1 MRALMLVLA
10 CALAAPLWA
19 QDAPAPPPRP
29 APGGGDAGPGGEGPE
44 GGGSGALPQLAPCLH
59 VSGLT
64 LENAEKVS
72 DDLEALENTLYVCPS
87 CHGVAYAA
95 GTCCDKPREERKG
108 LALGSVAPNPSS
120 GTLSFVVAHGRSVRL
135 TELERELA
143 ADHIEVLRDRL
154 HLTGRVTLEIQGL
167 ADAAAAHS
175 VAEALVAAKLFEEIE
190 VMPPAD
196 DGRIALIV
204 KRPAPA
210 PAPLLHVRE
219 ELAKVAPDASVADVI
234 WTGLLAS

>member
-1 MRALMLVLA
+1 MRALMLALA
-10 CALAAPLWA
+10 CVLAAPAWA

-29 APGGGDAGPGGEGPE
+29 APPGGGEGGEGPE
-44 GGGSGALPQLAPCLH
+44 GGASGALPQLAPFLH

-87 CHGVAYAA
+87 CRGVAYAP
-95 GTCCDKPREERKG
+95 GTCCEKPREETKG
-108 LALGSVAPNPSS
+108 LALGSVAPNPSA

-135 TELERELA
+135 TELERALA
-143 ADHIEVLRDRL
+143 ADHLEVLRDRL
-154 HLTGRVTLEIQGL
+154 HLSGRVTLEVQGL
-167 ADAAAAHS
+167 ADETAARAAAD
-175 VAEALVAAKLFEEIE
+175 ALVAAKLFEQIE
-190 VMPPAD
+190 VAPPS
-196 DGRIALIV
+196 DGRFEFIV

-219 ELAKVAPDASVADVI
+219 ELAKVAPDAKVVDVI
-234 WTGLLAS
+234 WTGLLTS

>member
-1 MRALMLVLA
+1 MLVVA
-10 CALAAPLWA
+10 CVLAAPAWA

-29 APGGGDAGPGGEGPE
+29 APPAGGEGGHGDEGAE
-44 GGGSGALPQLAPCLH
+44 GGASGALPQLAPCLH

-64 LENAEKVS
+64 LENAEKIS
-72 DDLEALENTLYVCPS
+72 DDLEALENTLYVCPA

-108 LALGSVAPNPSS
+108 LALGSVAPNPSAS
-120 GTLSFVVAHGRSVRL
+120 TLSFVVAHGRSVRL
-135 TELERELA
+135 TELERALA

-154 HLTGRVTLEIQGL
+154 HLAGRVTLEVQGL
-167 ADAAAAHS
+167 ADATAARAAAD
-175 VAEALVAAKLFEEIE
+175 ALVAAKLFEEIE
-190 VMPPAD
+190 VAPPS
-196 DGRIALIV
+196 DGRIEFIV

-219 ELAKVAPDASVADVI
+219 ELAKVAPDATVVDVI